1 MKLNKVGLILGVIS
15 AALFIFFFASDAI
28 LMRNDESGANIGG
41 YIFVLPAA
49 IISGL
54 ATIGF
59 FIGGRYLNRE

>member
-1 MKLNKVGLILGVIS
+1 MKLNRVGLILGVIS

-28 LMRNDESGANIGG
+28 LMRNDEAGANIGG

-54 ATIGF
+54 AAIGF
-59 FIGGRYLNRE
+59 FIGDRYLNRE